1 MTLGVPDTLGRDDG
15 PALGGPVGEKEPDG
29 VGCCE
34 RLGTAEGGTLGT
46 GDWLGIELGLAV
58 GVRESLGTEDGLPLG
73 AVDSEGCELGGK
85 LGVPASL
92 GVTKGLW
99 LGSIETE
106 GGVLGPVVG
115 ARLG

>member
-1 MTLGVPDTLGRDDG
+1 
-15 PALGGPVGEKEPDG
+15 
-29 VGCCE
+29 
-34 RLGTAEGGTLGT
+34 
-46 GDWLGIELGLAV
+46 
-58 GVRESLGTEDGLPLG
+58 LPLG

-106 GGVLGPVVG
+106 GGVLGPVIG
-115 ARLG
+115 TTLD

>member
-1 MTLGVPDTLGRDDG
+1 MTVGVPDTLGRDDG
-15 PALGGPVGEKEPDG
+15 PALVRPVVKKEPDG

-58 GVRESLGTEDGLPLG
+58 GAGESLGTEDGSPLG

-92 GVTKGLW
+92 GVTKDLW

-106 GGVLGPVVG
+106 GGVLGPAVG
-115 ARLG
+115 TMLD